1 MNDIFSG
8 DQIEM
13 RPPAVVVAVA
23 IAAITTSI
31 GMTLW
36 SLTRIDRFTV
46 IGFVVMPIA
55 ILLAFV
61 LGVDAIQRRYVFS
74 KDKIEVRYLFLWKQ
88 YKIYGEVEVSA
99 NKSGQVRIRD
109 SQNPAPLLHIP
120 REYNRE
126 NLLEEKLRIFFDDSA

>member
-1 MNDIFSG
+1 MNDMYSG
-8 DQIEM
+8 DQIEI

-23 IAAITTSI
+23 IAAITTSL

-46 IGFVVMPIA
+46 IGFFVMPAA

-61 LGVDAIQRRYVFS
+61 LGVDALQRRYVIS

-99 NKSGQVRIRD
+99 NKYGQVRIGD
-109 SQNPAPLLHIP
+109 SQNPAPLLLIP

-126 NLLEEKLRIFFDDSA
+126 NLLEGRLRDFFEGTA